1 MFSILLVGI
10 DLIQK
15 FMFVVALE
23 VYAGLIN
30 GSSIYTQF
38 GFNQVTYIV

>member
-1 MFSILLVGI
+1 MFSILFVGT

-23 VYAGLIN
+23 VYIGLIN
-30 GSSIYTQF
+30 GSRIYMQF
-38 GFNQVTYIV
+38 GFNQVAYIV